1 MIVSNQVLIFETIWK
16 SSHELYK
23 TYVIFI
29 SSKSSI
35 FCYHWSS
42 EKINIIF
49 CYNINWVKRW
59 KEENMYIHI
68 KYHTYIHI
76 YIHNIHT
83 WYTYVAGGFRVF
95 KNDTKLLG
103 LFHSGFLLRSWRLLF
118 LRLCCLSYQVIDPKT
133 KTTNIINTS
142 LHNNLS
148 TFTFKHYKI
157 NSTCIYIRY
166 NIYKQE

>member
-1 MIVSNQVLIFETIWK
+1 MTVSNKVLIFKTTWK

-49 CYNINWVKRW
+49 CYNFNWVKRW
-59 KEENMYIHI
+59 KEENTYIHI
-68 KYHTYIHI
+68 KYHTYIRI

-83 WYTYVAGGFRVF
+83 WYTYMIYIH
-95 KNDTKLLG
+95 DI
-103 LFHSGFLLRSWRLLF
+103 H
-118 LRLCCLSYQVIDPKT
+118 
-133 KTTNIINTS
+133 
-142 LHNNLS
+142 
-148 TFTFKHYKI
+148 
-157 NSTCIYIRY
+157 TCINNIHTYIHTY
-166 NIYKQE
+166 ITHTKIYTIDITYIIYIHTYKNNIHT